1 MPIGTK
7 SLPPGGRGTAL
18 AVEGARRNLNCNFSL
33 CRTLPQSPSVP
44 APSRREPVFILLDV
58 LGTKGN
64 MILSGYFYFTREV
77 ADVRSFGDKFK
88 KFARTKFFIAAA
100 SVAVFL
106 TVLPVTLMLM
116 GRGDIVKSAVNLVA
130 SPFKS
135 AAVYCGNAVDGF
147 FDYFTEFDR
156 LVKENA
162 ELREELNEAESKLDD
177 AEAAIEENKW
187 LREFLLFSQEHPEY
201 KLIDARVVGRDSG
214 ELISTFTL
222 NKGAESGIKKGQTV
236 ITPDGLVGY
245 VAEAGRGYAKVKTV
259 ISAGTSVGA
268 MCERSGAYGTLEGAY
283 GREDGGLCKMSMASR
298 DADVKEG
305 DLIVTSGKG
314 SIYPYGLS
322 LGRVTKIEID
332 QYSRELIVYVET
344 IVDFSDISRI
354 MVIDTEVTADE

>member
-1 MPIGTK
+1 M
-7 SLPPGGRGTAL
+7 
-18 AVEGARRNLNCNFSL
+18 
-33 CRTLPQSPSVP
+33 
-44 APSRREPVFILLDV
+44 
-58 LGTKGN
+58 
-64 MILSGYFYFTREV
+64 
-77 ADVRSFGDKFK
+77 RSFGDKFK
-88 KFARTKFFIAAA
+88 RFARTKFFITAA

-116 GRGDIVKSAVNLVA
+116 GRGDIVKSAVNVIA
-130 SPFKS
+130 APFKS
-135 AAVYCGNAVDGF
+135 AAVYCGRAVDGF

-156 LVKENA
+156 LVEENA
-162 ELREELNEAESKLDD
+162 QLRDELNDAQSKLDAAD
-177 AEAAIEENKW
+177 AAIAENEW
-187 LREFLLFSQEHPEY
+187 LRGFLLFSQEHPEY

-222 NKGAESGIKKGQTV
+222 NKGSESGIKKGQSV

-268 MCERSGAYGTLEGAY
+268 MCQRSGAYGTLEGAY
-283 GREDGGLCKMSMASR
+283 GREDDGLCKMSMASH

-305 DLIVTSGKG
+305 DLIVTSGMG

-332 QYSRELIVYVET
+332 QYSRELIVYVEP
-344 IVDFSDISRI
+344 IVDFSDLSRI
-354 MVIDTEVTADE
+354 MVVDAEVAENE